1 MQIFPAVH
9 YSMGGCGWIM
19 SAMIA
24 RAGCALIRRG
34 ISKRTCRGCLRSAMR
49 LPISRR
55 QRLGANALLSCIF
68 AGLLLGRC
76 MRSFPA
82 ALPGGSVD
90 KVSTSVFGGEV
101 ARHKQ
106 EYEQLMAREGR
117 ENAYLIHR
125 ELGELMT
132 RNVTVIRHNADL
144 RRTLDKLEKLAE
156 RYRHAPVADQSGLW
170 TNQSLSFT
178 RAVGDMIL
186 LARVI
191 TECAL
196 LRDECRGAHYKPE
209 FALPAPTAER
219 PAELRKE
226 AEEWCRRFKEQND
239 RWLKTTLATY
249 TPDGPR
255 ITYEPV
261 DLY

>member
-1 MQIFPAVH
+1 
-9 YSMGGCGWIM
+9 
-19 SAMIA
+19 
-24 RAGCALIRRG
+24 
-34 ISKRTCRGCLRSAMR
+34 
-49 LPISRR
+49 
-55 QRLGANALLSCIF
+55 
-68 AGLLLGRC
+68 
-76 MRSFPA
+76 
-82 ALPGGSVD
+82 
-90 KVSTSVFGGEV
+90 
-101 ARHKQ
+101 
-106 EYEQLMAREGR
+106 
-117 ENAYLIHR
+117 
-125 ELGELMT
+125 MT

-219 PAELRKE
+219 PDERRQAENGAGVCG
-226 AEEWCRRFKEQND
+226 AERP
-239 RWLKTTLATY
+239 LAQ
-249 TPDGPR
+249 DDAGD
-255 ITYEPV
+255 V
-261 DLY
+261 HAGWAADHV